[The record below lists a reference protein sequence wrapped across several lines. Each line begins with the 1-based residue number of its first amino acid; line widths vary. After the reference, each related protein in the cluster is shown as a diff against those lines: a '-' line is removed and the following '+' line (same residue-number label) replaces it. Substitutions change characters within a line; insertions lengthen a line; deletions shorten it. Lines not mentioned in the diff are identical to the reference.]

1 MASRNGVG
9 AFPRPGMGIDSPF
22 ALSNAGSGFTPRP
35 LDATENGG
43 KSARIPA
50 LAGARRAQS
59 ARRILKFAA
68 IYDIRA
74 LAP

>member
-1 MASRNGVG
+1 MT
-9 AFPRPGMGIDSPF
+9 
-22 ALSNAGSGFTPRP
+22 TP
-35 LDATENGG
+35 
-43 KSARIPA
+43 SARNPAFTMTA
-50 LAGARRAQS
+50 LAGVRIALYSGLRRRRAQS